1 MFSTEKAFD
10 MLPVV
15 TVLYD
20 KLDID
25 GYAKKI
31 KEENKG
37 KTGISNEILGI
48 GLFKYVLKNSA
59 KIKEEVFEVVAII
72 EEKTVDEI
80 KAQNFIT
87 TINTIKD
94 IFQDKE
100 TTDFLTQA
108 MQSDIPKV

>member
-1 MFSTEKAFD
+1 MAFSTEKAFD
-10 MLPVV
+10 MLPVI
-15 TVLYD
+15 TILYD

-25 GYAKKI
+25 GYTKKI
-31 KEENKG
+31 KEQNKG
-37 KTGISNEILGI
+37 KTDVNSELLGI
-48 GLFKYVLKNSA
+48 DLFKYILKNSG

-80 KAQNFIT
+80 KAQNFMT

-100 TTDFLTQA
+100 TTDFLAQA
-108 MQSDIPKV
+108 MK